1 MPRISLYHM
10 FLLASGILV
19 WVIAAINPPDRLG
32 WFLENIV
39 VFIFVPLGILLG
51 RHFRIS
57 NVSWTCITLFMILHI
72 AGSHW
77 TYAYVPLGDT
87 VAEIVGASRN
97 MFDRIV
103 HFAFGL
109 LFAYP
114 FFEMFSRVV
123 KERGKWAA
131 YLSIECVLA
140 VSALYE
146 IFEWITARTLDAERA
161 VSFLGSQGDFWDTQK
176 DMACAA
182 LGAVVTLGIVIV
194 IHRIKKRITN
204 DLRSMH

>member
-1 MPRISLYHM
+1 MRRISLYHLL
-10 FLLASGILV
+10 LLASGLLV
-19 WVIAAINPPDRLG
+19 WLLAAISPPDRLG

-51 RHFRIS
+51 RLFRIS
-57 NVSWTCITLFMILHI
+57 NLSWTCITLFMILHI

-114 FFEMFSRVV
+114 FFEMFSRVL
-123 KERGKWAA
+123 KERGAWAH

-182 LGAVVTLGIVIV
+182 VGALITTLIVLV
-194 IHRIKKRITN
+194 IERI
-204 DLRSMH
+204 RSRGLKARNG